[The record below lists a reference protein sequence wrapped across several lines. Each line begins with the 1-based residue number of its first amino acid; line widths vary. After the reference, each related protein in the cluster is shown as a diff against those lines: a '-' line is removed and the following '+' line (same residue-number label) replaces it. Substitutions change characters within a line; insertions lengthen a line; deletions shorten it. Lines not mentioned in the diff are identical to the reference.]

1 MRDERQRPE
10 SEEESEE
17 EDPDAPQRGVVIIE
31 M

>member
-1 MRDERQRPE
+1 MRDERHRPE
-10 SEEESEE
+10 PEEEAEE